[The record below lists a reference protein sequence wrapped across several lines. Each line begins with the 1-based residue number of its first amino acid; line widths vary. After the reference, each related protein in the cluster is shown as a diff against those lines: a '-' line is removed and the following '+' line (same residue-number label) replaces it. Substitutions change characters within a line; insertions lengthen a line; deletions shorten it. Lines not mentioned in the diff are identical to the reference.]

1 MLLKIIFKLIQKRM
15 SYLEKENE
23 SLRKRLEISIREI
36 EESNKVNARLCM
48 QFDLKYPMEWKIW

>member
-48 QFDLKYPMEWKIW
+48 QFDLKYPME